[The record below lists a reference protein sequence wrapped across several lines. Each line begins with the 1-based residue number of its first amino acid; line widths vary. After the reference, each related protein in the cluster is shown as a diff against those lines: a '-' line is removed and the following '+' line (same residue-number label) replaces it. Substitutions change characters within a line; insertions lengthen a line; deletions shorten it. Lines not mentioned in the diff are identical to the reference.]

1 MAAEK
6 PPVLLYGAIG
16 VLLLAVAV
24 EGMYIAYLRGR
35 VAQGGPQLQPAR
47 SGSIPTIPA
56 PAVAA
61 TPTPAA
67 VPGGRT
73 LTPEQR
79 SAMISTLGGAEMAS
93 TKPVWFAV
101 TMSDPEALAFQRTLQ
116 GVFEEANW
124 QTIGVSPISFPA
136 KPGMFVFSSD
146 EEPPEYVQT
155 AVDALEVAG
164 LAPMVGRG
172 YRSFYQEKK
181 KEDPNWRGF
190 ELADEQTY
198 VIVVGRNGTAED
210 NAGEGSDSPEPAA
223 SATPPAAE
231 GSEEP

>member
-1 MAAEK
+1 M
-6 PPVLLYGAIG
+6 V
-16 VLLLAVAV
+16 
-24 EGMYIAYLRGR
+24 
-35 VAQGGPQLQPAR
+35 
-47 SGSIPTIPA
+47 
-56 PAVAA
+56 
-61 TPTPAA
+61 
-67 VPGGRT
+67 
-73 LTPEQR
+73 
-79 SAMISTLGGAEMAS
+79 S

-124 QTIGVSPISFPA
+124 QVIGISPISFPA
-136 KPGMFVFSSD
+136 KPGIFVFSAD
-146 EEPPEYVQT
+146 EEPPEYIQT

-198 VIVVGRNGTAED
+198 VIVVGRNGTAAD
-210 NAGEGSDSPEPAA
+210 TTAEGSATAEPAA
-223 SATPPAAE
+223 SAEAPAAA
-231 GSEEP
+231 EP

>member
-35 VAQGGPQLQPAR
+35 VAQGGPGLQPAR
-47 SGSIPTIPA
+47 AGSTPRTQA

-67 VPGGRT
+67 VAGGRT

-79 SAMISTLGGAEMAS
+79 SAMLATLGGSEMVS

-124 QTIGVSPISFPA
+124 QVIGISPISFPA
-136 KPGMFVFSSD
+136 KPGIFVFSAD
-146 EEPPEYVQT
+146 EEPPEYIQT

-198 VIVVGRNGTAED
+198 VIVVGRNGTAAD
-210 NAGEGSDSPEPAA
+210 TAAEGSATAEPAA
-223 SATPPAAE
+223 SAEAPAAA
-231 GSEEP
+231 EP